1 MYKNCSLST
10 YPANKITLACYA
22 CLYLVIAPDSYQN
35 TQKPSKTIFPLPERI
50 KSTLMAKRF
59 GKKEI
64 NGYHLSLE
72 ALYFIC
78 VFTPCD

>member
-10 YPANKITLACYA
+10 YPANACYA

-59 GKKEI
+59 GKKE
-64 NGYHLSLE
+64 NKWLSFKLGSP
-72 ALYFIC
+72 LFYLR
-78 VFTPCD
+78 VHTM